1 MIKNVGVWL
10 GSLFL
15 IGAGIMF
22 WNSLSLQYY
31 SDLGPGP
38 GLFPR
43 WLTIALMLLS
53 VLYIIG
59 SLRGEKILWA
69 KVMPKG
75 KDLGNV
81 GLVLVSVILFIVLL
95 STAGFIIAGSLM
107 LVILL
112 LRSYKWYVAILVSV
126 AASVLLFVVF
136 SYGLDVPLPGG
147 VISDWIGG

>member
-15 IGAGIMF
+15 IGSGIMF
-22 WNSLSLQYY
+22 WKSLSLSYY

-43 WLTIALMLLS
+43 WLTIALMALS

-59 SLRGEKILWA
+59 SLRGEKILWP

-75 KDLGNV
+75 RDLGNV
-81 GLVLVSVILFIVLL
+81 GLVLVAVVLFIALFE
-95 STAGFIIAGSLM
+95 TAGFIISGTLM

-112 LRSYKWYVAILVSV
+112 ARSYKWYLALLISA
-126 AASVLLFVVF
+126 AASVLLFVAF

-147 VISDWIGG
+147 TISDWIGG